1 MAIESASFPMTE
13 SDNSSSLIPTSNWT
27 VGVWNPPSKSLCPAV
42 VFTSLFRRINVL
54 YYDVSKSLKESQW
67 TCEDDAIWPWASEL
81 SFRAS
86 VMPPGKWV
94 WRRLPAQS
102 RGDVTWIRNTTICH
116 MGGQCQRKRKNRAK
130 TRESLGVMP
139 QAVDEIFSMW
149 SDCLDFFFF
158 LLSCIF
164 STK

>member
-13 SDNSSSLIPTSNWT
+13 SDNSSSLIPTSSWT
-27 VGVWNPPSKSLCPAV
+27 VGVWNPPYKSLCPAV
-42 VFTSLFRRINVL
+42 VFTSLFRRINML

-67 TCEDDAIWPWASEL
+67 PCKDDTIWPWASEL

-94 WRRLPAQS
+94 WRRLPAES
-102 RGDVTWIRNTTICH
+102 RGDVTWIRNTALCH
-116 MGGQCQRKRKNRAK
+116 TGGQCQHKSKNRAK
-130 TRESLGVMP
+130 TTESLGVMP
-139 QAVDEIFSMW
+139 QAVGEIFSTW

-158 LLSCIF
+158 F
-164 STK
+164 FA